1 MGNANNTENTS
12 GTGRRS
18 TDNKEPESVLSS
30 PSGSLWGIIRNSVGV
45 AFVLTVCV
53 GVGRFSHTVDTNVKG
68 IDENKQAIKE
78 ILIQNNSLILA
89 LTVSN
94 TLQEQRDKQQ
104 TESDKRFEGKFD
116 ESNEIQKK
124 VLDKLGDHDKQI
136 IILNQKV
143 SVVDKLSVYTLAMR

>member
-18 TDNKEPESVLSS
+18 TDNKEPERVLSS
-30 PSGSLWGIIRNSVGV
+30 SSGSLWGIIRNSVGV

-53 GVGRFSHTVDTNVKG
+53 GVGRFTNTVGSNVKE
-68 IDENKQAIKE
+68 IEVAKQERKE
-78 ILIQNNSLILA
+78 LMLQNNALLITLA
-89 LTVSN
+89 EFNV
-94 TLQEQRDKQQ
+94 QQR
-104 TESDKRFEGKFD
+104 ESDKRFEGKFD

-143 SVVDKLSVYTLAMR
+143 SVVDKLSVYQLAGI